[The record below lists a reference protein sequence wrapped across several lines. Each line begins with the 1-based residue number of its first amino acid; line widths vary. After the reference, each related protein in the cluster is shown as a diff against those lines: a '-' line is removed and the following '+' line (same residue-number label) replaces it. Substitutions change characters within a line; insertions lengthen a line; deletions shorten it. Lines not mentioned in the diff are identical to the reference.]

1 MSTAL
6 WVARLPRAHEFQL
19 RSWLRTPAATV
30 PAGAGALATLVTALG
45 SWIPSLWGDEAASAL
60 SAQRSLPSFLHE
72 VTHVDAVHAVYY
84 AALHVWVALFGA
96 SAFSLRFP
104 SAIATGVTVAGLI
117 VLSRMFTASWR
128 LPILAAVLAVAL
140 PRLDFAGIEA
150 RSYAWT
156 AAVATWIVVLAVATL
171 RGRLP
176 ASAGWAGLAALC
188 GAGAALNLMVGSLIA
203 VIGCLAALWGRGR
216 RAQLARWAAASAV
229 ALVLASPIVLLGL
242 LERHQVAFLAHRPV
256 PATAWLV
263 DQWFHDPLFAALGW
277 LLLGAAVVVVA
288 VRRDAALD
296 RGLGLVAL
304 LWAGLPSAFLIGT
317 ISTLHNYA
325 ARYLTFTAPAVAILM
340 ALALDAA
347 FRSWRPAGAAALAL
361 VLAAAAPADLAQHGP
376 NAENGS
382 DWAQLGAVVAAH
394 ARPGD
399 QLAFDEVVRPSRRPE
414 SAWRLYPADFR
425 GDAVPQLITP
435 YWQRHTWS
443 DELMTIQDAA
453 AQHRFTAATVFAVE
467 ADFPGEGVV
476 DVRGVPSLEAS
487 GYHVVEHWK
496 LHSDDVYMLDRDPA
510 R

>member
-6 WVARLPRAHEFQL
+6 WVTRPPRAHEFQL
-19 RSWLRTPAATV
+19 RSRLRTPAVTV

-176 ASAGWAGLAALC
+176 ASAGWAGLAVLC

-263 DQWFHDPLFAALGW
+263 DQWFHDPLFAAVGW

-361 VLAAAAPADLAQHGP
+361 VLASAAPADLAQHGP

-382 DWAQLGAVVAAH
+382 DWAQFGAVVAAH

-496 LHSDDVYMLDRDPA
+496 LHSDDVYMLDRDPV